1 VEKKKSRKKK
11 VVFYARKGK
20 TERTDYDDWS
30 CSVTMTP
37 ELKEVLKGQKKL
49 FIRKFGREPG
59 PDDPVFFDA
68 DADTPQ
74 FITGQKVE
82 QLVEEVVQA
91 MRKAEIDERY
101 IYAYRKTGLFITEEN
116 VDLMTPEE
124 LEEFEEAIREYE
136 RLRGIID

>member
-1 VEKKKSRKKK
+1 VEKKKSKKKK
-11 VVFYARKGK
+11 VMFYVGKGK
-20 TERTDYDDWS
+20 TERTDYDDGS
-30 CSVTMTP
+30 RSVTMTP
-37 ELKEVLKGQKKL
+37 ELKEVLKGQRKL
-49 FIRKFGREPG
+49 FIRKFSREPV
-59 PDDPVFFDA
+59 PDDPVFFDP
-68 DADTPQ
+68 DANTPQ
-74 FITGQKVE
+74 FITGQRVE